1 MKKNYKKDRRKK
13 RYTARWTMIIC
24 LCILVCFAVYFFR
37 SGDRVYPRDYRIEV
51 EKYAA
56 LNELDENLVYALI
69 KAESD
74 FDLDAV
80 SSKGAVGLMQ
90 LMPET
95 AQWAADKMGI
105 EYDESLLT
113 DSEYNI
119 KIGTWYLKRLI
130 IYYENDINKAI
141 AAYNG
146 GEGNVDEWLA
156 DGTWDGTLA
165 NAGDIPFEE
174 TGNYLSKV
182 TAYYEEY
189 QALYE

>member
-1 MKKNYKKDRRKK
+1 
-13 RYTARWTMIIC
+13 MIIC

-37 SGDRVYPRDYRIEV
+37 SGDRIYPRDYRIEV

-95 AQWAADKMGI
+95 AQWAAAKMEI

-165 NAGDIPFEE
+165 NVGDIPFEE
-174 TGNYLSKV
+174 TRNYLSKV